1 VDPPPVVSAGVE
13 GMVNPPPVAAVGADF
28 RRCRVPGAHAGRR
41 WGTVT
46 EAGTGV
52 GRKSDGGSGE
62 VAMELGSAVLARVCA
77 EEEKPGND
85 KMGPQACGGWGGRDP
100 PGESDHFPL
109 TKLST
114 R

>member
-28 RRCRVPGAHAGRR
+28 RRCRVPGAHAVRR

-100 PGESDHFPL
+100 PGESNHFPFFN
-109 TKLST
+109 
-114 R
+114 